1 VSAIKIGVQLHP
13 QHCSINDLR
22 AAWKKADAL
31 GVDSIWVWDH
41 FYPLYGDPA
50 GAHFEGWSLVAAMA
64 CETTTPQI
72 GTMVSCNSYRNPDLL
87 ADMARTIDH
96 LSGGRVCLG
105 IGSGWNER
113 DHTEFQ
119 YPFGTPKS
127 RIEDFGDGLGRI
139 TARLA
144 KLTPPPIGPMPILI
158 GAGKPR
164 GLRLTAKHANAWN
177 WFGSPDEWKRCSQAL
192 DDACA
197 KEGRN
202 PAEIERT
209 VLFNSTDES
218 GVWRE
223 YVDRGATH
231 LILGLGT
238 PFDFA
243 PVQKLLAE
251 AKG

>member
-13 QHCSINDLR
+13 QHCSIDDLR
-22 AAWKKADAL
+22 TAWKKADAL

-41 FYPLYGDPA
+41 FYPLYGEPD
-50 GAHFEGWSLVAAMA
+50 GAHFEAWSLIAAMA

-72 GTMVSCNSYRNPDLL
+72 GALVSCNSYRNPDLL
-87 ADMARTIDH
+87 ADMARTVDH

-113 DHTEFQ
+113 DYSEFQ

-127 RIEDFGDGLGRI
+127 RLDDFAQNLDRI

-144 KLTPPPIGPMPILI
+144 KLTPPPLGAMPILI

-164 GLRLTAKHANAWN
+164 GLRLTAKYANVWN
-177 WFGSPDEWKRCSQAL
+177 WFGSPDAWSQVNRAL

-197 KEGRN
+197 AEGRD
-202 PAEIERT
+202 PSEIERT
-209 VLFNSTDES
+209 VLAQSPEEMAQ
-218 GVWRE
+218 WRE
-223 YVDRGATH
+223 YADHGLTH
-231 LILGLGT
+231 LICTMGT

-243 PVQKLLAE
+243 PVEALIAE
-251 AKG
+251 IRG